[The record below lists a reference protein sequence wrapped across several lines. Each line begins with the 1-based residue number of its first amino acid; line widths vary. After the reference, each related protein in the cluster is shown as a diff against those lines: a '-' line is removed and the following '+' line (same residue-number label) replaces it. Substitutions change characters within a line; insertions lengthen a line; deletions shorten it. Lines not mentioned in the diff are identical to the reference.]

1 MRVVMG
7 MVGIVCR
14 RMDWIEH
21 DAHRRLLSTCWKIQK
36 PMFDKFLAGARL
48 PRAARATAAAYTCWH
63 GGGGFGR
70 MGGPG
75 TL

>member
-21 DAHRRLLSTCWKIQK
+21 DAHRRLLFCRLENSKTDVRRI
-36 PMFDKFLAGARL
+36 PGRRARPARSPRNGGSIHPLASQGRVSA
-48 PRAARATAAAYTCWH
+48 H
-63 GGGGFGR
+63 GR
-70 MGGPG
+70 
-75 TL
+75 T